1 MASTPS
7 DTQLESLLMEKEST
21 YRPAP
26 PVILFVVLL
35 TLSVMIMFPTAHAL
49 YYSKC
54 LNVSLL
60 MGFGIFFSTL
70 LVGLFSLLLPEVIRG
85 KVMYTSSF
93 AYGMVIIYSAFT
105 QIMGGCNF

>member
-1 MASTPS
+1 MADGTR
-7 DTQLESLLMEKEST
+7 DTQLVEEESNYGPSV
-21 YRPAP
+21 

-35 TLSVMIMFPTAHAL
+35 TLAILIMFPTAHAL

-85 KVMYTSSF
+85 KVVYTSSF
-93 AYGMVIIYSAFT
+93 AYGVVIIYAVIT